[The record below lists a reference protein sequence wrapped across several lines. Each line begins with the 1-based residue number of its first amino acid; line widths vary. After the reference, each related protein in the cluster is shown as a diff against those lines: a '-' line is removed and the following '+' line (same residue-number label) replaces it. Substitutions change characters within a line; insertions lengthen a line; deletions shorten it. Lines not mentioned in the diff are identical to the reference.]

1 MKWRLQFKQAL
12 AMLRDLC
19 GSAAEFIST
28 FKNSQMRRVWREAVR
43 GRRPSW
49 TELRQRAGITFWIS
63 TLGFVL
69 FTAFIWS
76 YDPIGGVYNKT
87 LLNLVYTMVPLSTLL
102 ETKDARSSRRFAWWH
117 FVFVLVN
124 LAFLLIAI
132 SDRFDQP
139 LLGLNVFLILMS
151 APFLLVF
158 GGFIRR
164 TPLLGVALVPSTIT
178 VEAFLAV
185 TASSYG
191 ISLEYVLIPLPIVL
205 MGSIIWTFVARFLL
219 THAHRRRQ
227 TIIWG
232 PAMESAS
239 MLFMF
244 LPLTLLAIVIPIVV
258 TDDRTW
264 LAVSVTIIGVSF
276 GSVVS
281 TPLRQFLL
289 DLGQLPPIRRWEGD
303 TDRQSHEESD
313 L

>member
-1 MKWRLQFKQAL
+1 
-12 AMLRDLC
+12 MLHDLC
-19 GSAAEFIST
+19 GSAAESIST
-28 FKNSQMRRVWREAVR
+28 LRNPQKRRMWGEAVR

-49 TELRQRAGITFWIS
+49 TELRQRAGITFWVS
-63 TLGFVL
+63 TLSFVL

-76 YDPIGGVYNKT
+76 YDPIGGVYNKA
-87 LLNLVYTMVPLSTLL
+87 LLNLVYTMVPLSVFL
-102 ETKDARSSRRFAWWH
+102 ENKDARSSHRFDWWH
-117 FVFVLVN
+117 FAIMLAN

-132 SDRFDQP
+132 SDRFDRP

-158 GGFIRR
+158 GGFIRQ
-164 TPLLGVALVPSTIT
+164 TPLLGVALVPSTII
-178 VEAFLAV
+178 VEASLAV
-185 TASSYG
+185 TASSDG

-205 MGSIIWTFVARFLL
+205 MGSIIWTFVARILL
-219 THAHRRRQ
+219 TYARQRRQ

-232 PAMESAS
+232 PAMESAA

-303 TDRQSHEESD
+303 TDRESHEESD

>member
-1 MKWRLQFKQAL
+1 
-12 AMLRDLC
+12 MLRDLC

-28 FKNSQMRRVWREAVR
+28 SKNSRMRRVWREVVR
-43 GRRPSW
+43 VRRPSW
-49 TELRQRAGITFWIS
+49 TELRQRAGITFWVS

-76 YDPIGGVYNKT
+76 YDPIGGVYNKA
-87 LLNLVYTMVPLSTLL
+87 LLNLVYTAVPLSVFL
-102 ETKDARSSRRFAWWH
+102 ENQDARSSRRFDWWH
-117 FVFVLVN
+117 FAVVLVN
-124 LAFLLIAI
+124 LAFVLIAI
-132 SDRFDQP
+132 SERLERP
-139 LLGLNVFLILMS
+139 LLGLNVFLILMP
-151 APFLLVF
+151 APFLLIF
-158 GGFIRR
+158 WDFIRR
-164 TPLLGVALVPSTIT
+164 TPLLGVALVPSTII
-178 VEAFLAV
+178 VEAFLVV
-185 TASSYG
+185 TGSSDG
-191 ISLEYVLIPLPIVL
+191 LRLEYLLIPLPTVL
-205 MGSIIWTFVARFLL
+205 LGSVIWTFVARFLL

-227 TIIWG
+227 TITWG
-232 PAMESAS
+232 PAMEGAA

-244 LPLTLLAIVIPIVV
+244 LPLTLLAIVIPIIV

-303 TDRQSHEESD
+303 TDRESHEESD

>member
-1 MKWRLQFKQAL
+1 MP
-12 AMLRDLC
+12 RDLC
-19 GSAAEFIST
+19 GSAAAFIST
-28 FKNSQMRRVWREAVR
+28 LKNSQMRRVWREAVR

-49 TELRQRAGITFWIS
+49 TELRQRAGITFWVS
-63 TLGFVL
+63 TLSFVL

-76 YDPIGGVYNKT
+76 YDPIGGVYNKA
-87 LLNLVYTMVPLSTLL
+87 LLNLVYTMVPLSVFL
-102 ETKDARSSRRFAWWH
+102 ENKDARSSRRFAWWH

-158 GGFIRR
+158 GVFIRR
-164 TPLLGVALVPSTIT
+164 TPLLGVALVPSTII

-185 TASSYG
+185 TASSDG

-205 MGSIIWTFVARFLL
+205 MGSIIWTFVARILL
-219 THAHRRRQ
+219 TYARQRRQ

-232 PAMESAS
+232 PAMESAA

-244 LPLTLLAIVIPIVV
+244 LPLTLLAIGIPIVV

-303 TDRQSHEESD
+303 TDRESHEESD